1 MKERQ
6 QRIAVAIVGELERQA
21 AAGVPRAP
29 IIHERFGFK
38 EYDIDGT
45 LDIEAIAIVVDSA
58 LDLMPEPL
66 DILAPN
72 ANDRRTGRD
81 RRQGNQ
87 GWTDAERR
95 SGKDRRKPDDDD
107 F

>member
-1 MKERQ
+1 MSGERQ
-6 QRIAVAIVGELERQA
+6 QRIAVAIVGEIERQA
-21 AAGVPRAP
+21 AAGSVRAP

-45 LDIEAIAIVVDSA
+45 LDIEAIATVVDSA
-58 LDLMPEPL
+58 LDRMHQPL
-66 DILAPN
+66 DMPAPN
-72 ANDRRTGRD
+72 ANDRRIGRD

-95 SGKDRRKPDDDD
+95 TGKDRRKPEDD
-107 F
+107 

>member
-1 MKERQ
+1 MRERQ
-6 QRIAVAIVGELERQA
+6 QRIAVAIVGEIERQA
-21 AAGVPRAP
+21 AAGVSRAP
-29 IIHERFGFK
+29 VIHERFGFK

-58 LDLMPEPL
+58 LDLMPDPVELPGT
-66 DILAPN
+66 N
-72 ANDRRTGRD
+72 ANDRRSGKD

-95 SGKDRRKPDDDD
+95 SGKDRRKPDED
-107 F
+107 

>member
-45 LDIEAIAIVVDSA
+45 LDIEAIAMVVDSA
-58 LDLMPEPL
+58 LDLMPEPTE
-66 DILAPN
+66 ILAPN
-72 ANDRRTGRD
+72 ANDRRRAGPD

-95 SGKDRRKPDDDD
+95 SGKDRRKPEED
-107 F
+107 